1 MIEHYARDVKMP
13 VIYMGQDYNR
23 DKLDEQAD
31 KTIHARNALEEYGY
45 LATRVRSAPP
55 QCMSA
60 AFLLSVLGRW
70 KESFQRTHKGQKID
84 DLDIADALERAQT
97 CTESTTVLACVVA
110 R

>member
-1 MIEHYARDVKMP
+1 
-13 VIYMGQDYNR
+13 
-23 DKLDEQAD
+23 
-31 KTIHARNALEEYGY
+31 
-45 LATRVRSAPP
+45 
-55 QCMSA
+55 MSA